1 MIHQGGTLSARPSY
15 SRYRYDRNPPESPDT
30 SVPKP
35 QEPIWTPFST
45 TPRAAHTPN
54 PVRPL
59 TELLMAFQWR
69 TRPAASRAAEAQP
82 SLVSADQLE
91 TINPT

>member
-1 MIHQGGTLSARPSY
+1 M
-15 SRYRYDRNPPESPDT
+15 
-30 SVPKP
+30 PKS

-45 TPRAAHTPN
+45 PPMAAHTPN
-54 PVRPL
+54 PVRSL
-59 TELLMAFQWR
+59 MGLLMAFQWR
-69 TRPAASRAAEAQP
+69 ARLAARRAVEAQP